1 METAKLLSYAFH
13 PLVVTAFGFL
23 AFCLVKGCPLHSF
36 VTTETFFALIPY
48 LITLSFKATGR
59 ARSVMLEGREER
71 LLPITLSLLSYLAGV
86 TITYFSGPPYLLP
99 VELGYIASTVVILI
113 TTLKF
118 KVSVHVSVYS
128 GFSSVLTF
136 FASPFFAFC
145 YLLVP
150 LVAWARLKLRV
161 HTVPQVV
168 AGLVI
173 GAVISPLLVG
183 LWYSALG

>member
-1 METAKLLSYAFH
+1 METARFLSYAFH

-23 AFCLVKGCPLHSF
+23 AFCLVKGCPLHS
-36 VTTETFFALIPY
+36 VVSTEVFFALIPY
-48 LITLSFKATGR
+48 LITLSFRATGR

-71 LLPITLSLLSYLAGV
+71 LLPIALSLLSYLAGAA
-86 TITYFSGPPYLLP
+86 ITYFSGPHYLLP
-99 VELGYIASTVVILI
+99 VELGYIASTVIILLM
-113 TTLKF
+113 TLKF